1 MKKLSKVVYG
11 LAAGICCISISSI
24 AAADADQNA
33 TQTASSGLEELIVYG
48 QGETRQSQSIS
59 AGEIK
64 ILTPGTSAIK
74 AIDQLPSVNFQAAD
88 PFRAYEWAVRITVR
102 GFSQNR
108 LGFALD
114 DVPLGDMSYG
124 NHNGLHVSRAVLSDN
139 LQSVEL
145 AQGSGILGA
154 ASASNLG
161 GSVRFVTHDPDRD
174 FGVLTAFT
182 GGTESTYRPFIRIDT
197 GELGAEGPRAF
208 ASYSYSTTDKW
219 KGAGEQRYNH
229 VNLKVVQ
236 PVGRG
241 ELSAYYSFSDR
252 REQDYQDLSFE
263 MIRRL
268 GYNVDNIANNYPLAL
283 NLARAYQGGTAF
295 PAPYT
300 SVDNVYFDASGLRRD
315 HLGYIKASLPIND
328 MFSVN
333 ATGYLHKNRGQGS

>member
-208 ASYSYSTTDKW
+208 ASHS
-219 KGAGEQRYNH
+219 
-229 VNLKVVQ
+229 
-236 PVGRG
+236 
-241 ELSAYYSFSDR
+241 
-252 REQDYQDLSFE
+252 
-263 MIRRL
+263 
-268 GYNVDNIANNYPLAL
+268 
-283 NLARAYQGGTAF
+283 
-295 PAPYT
+295 
-300 SVDNVYFDASGLRRD
+300 
-315 HLGYIKASLPIND
+315 
-328 MFSVN
+328 
-333 ATGYLHKNRGQGS
+333 